1 MIYFPT
7 VQRSSSLPSHIS
19 MLGLRDEFPPH
30 ICWTSL
36 PAWSSMWFVP
46 ACFLHFILL
55 CSLSPCSVLAFC
67 HSLPLPLS
75 QFALPSISFL
85 FSKVCRFYLSTS
97 GPQLMPNLATLLLT
111 PIPFGPLYSNKTFF
125 FFYLSFWKWPQLLLC
140 IRVPVFIPLC
150 FFPRYSPSPELHER
164 LPFWHIWEQD
174 LTCSALG
181 CSAMQDI
188 SRFFSHGASL
198 VLVWNIPDVTMSI
211 LGLHGK
217 KL

>member
-67 HSLPLPLS
+67 HSLPLPLF
-75 QFALPSISFL
+75 QFALPSLSFL

-125 FFYLSFWKWPQLLLC
+125 FFTFP
-140 IRVPVFIPLC
+140 FENGHN
-150 FFPRYSPSPELHER
+150 FF
-164 LPFWHIWEQD
+164 F
-174 LTCSALG
+174 ALG
-181 CSAMQDI
+181 SLCSSHCVSSQGTHLVQSCMSACPSDI
-188 SRFFSHGASL
+188 SGSR
-198 VLVWNIPDVTMSI
+198 T
-211 LGLHGK
+211 
-217 KL
+217 